1 MGQFTKGV
9 SGNPKG
15 RPRGIIDKRQKLRL
29 ALEEKAEELLEN
41 IIERAMKGDAQ
52 MQRALFGR
60 LIPPAKPESSLQS
73 FYLPEGSLSEQAT
86 AVIQAVG
93 RGDLP
98 TSNAHE
104 LYLQLVLV
112 WKIRETEELEQRVG
126 KLEENVSDKMEEL
139 ND

>member
-29 ALEEKAEELLEN
+29 ALEEKAEELLEI
-41 IIERAMKGDAQ
+41 IIERAMKGDTQ
-52 MQRALFGR
+52 MQRVLLGR
-60 LIPPAKPESSLQS
+60 LIPPVKPESSLQS
-73 FYLPEGSLSEQAT
+73 FYLPEGSLSEQAS

-93 RGDLP
+93 RGELP

-104 LYLQLVLV
+104 LLSAISLSL
-112 WKIRETEELEQRVG
+112 KIKETEELEKRVG
-126 KLEENVSDKMEEL
+126 NLEECVNDK
-139 ND
+139 N

>member
-1 MGQFTKGV
+1 MGQFEKGV

-29 ALEEKAEELLEN
+29 ALEEKAEELLEI

-52 MQRALFGR
+52 MQRVLLGR

-73 FYLPEGSLSEQAT
+73 FYLPEGSLSEQAN

-93 RGDLP
+93 KGELP

-104 LYLQLVLV
+104 LLSAISLSM
-112 WKIRETEELEQRVG
+112 KIKETEELEQRVR
-126 KLEENVSDKMEEL
+126 KLEECVSDK
-139 ND
+139 N

>member
-29 ALEEKAEELLEN
+29 ALEEKAEALLEI

-52 MQRALFGR
+52 MQRVLLGR

-73 FYLPEGSLSEQAT
+73 FYLPQGTLSEQAD
-86 AVIQAVG
+86 AIIQAVG
-93 RGDLP
+93 RGELP
-98 TSNAHE
+98 ASNAQE
-104 LYLQLVLV
+104 LLSSINIGL
-112 WKIRETEELEQRVG
+112 KIKETEDIEKRVER
-126 KLEENVSDKMEEL
+126 LEESLRGK
-139 ND
+139 

>member
-1 MGQFTKGV
+1 MGQFKKGV

-29 ALEEKAEELLEN
+29 ALEEKAEELLEV

-52 MQRALFGR
+52 MQRVLLGR

-73 FYLPEGSLSEQAT
+73 FYLPEGSLSEQAG

-93 RGDLP
+93 RGELP

-104 LYLQLVLV
+104 LLSAISLSL
-112 WKIRETEELEQRVG
+112 KIRETEELEQRVG
-126 KLEENVSDKMEEL
+126 KLEESVNVKWE
-139 ND
+139 N

>member
-29 ALEEKAEELLEN
+29 ALEEKAEELLE
-41 IIERAMKGDAQ
+41 IIIDVAMKGDTQ
-52 MQRALFGR
+52 MQRVLLGR

-73 FYLPEGSLSEQAT
+73 FYLPEGSLSEQAS

-93 RGDLP
+93 RGELP

-104 LYLQLVLV
+104 LLSAISLSL
-112 WKIRETEELEQRVG
+112 KIKETEELEKRVG
-126 KLEENVSDKMEEL
+126 NLEECVNDK
-139 ND
+139 N

>member
-1 MGQFTKGV
+1 MGKFTKGV

-29 ALEEKAEELLEN
+29 ALEEKAEELLEV

-52 MQRALFGR
+52 MQRVLLGR

-104 LYLQLVLV
+104 LLSAISLSL
-112 WKIRETEELEQRVG
+112 KIRETEELEQRVG
-126 KLEENVSDKMEEL
+126 KLEENVSDKWKS
-139 ND
+139 

>member
-29 ALEEKAEELLEN
+29 ALEERAEELLEI
-41 IIERAMKGDAQ
+41 IIERAMKGDTQ
-52 MQRALFGR
+52 MQRVLLGR

-73 FYLPEGSLSEQAT
+73 FYLPEGSLSEQAR

-93 RGDLP
+93 KGELP
-98 TSNAHE
+98 ASCAQE
-104 LYLQLVLV
+104 LLSAISLSL
-112 WKIRETEELEQRVG
+112 KIKETEELENRVG
-126 KLEENVSDKMEEL
+126 KLEERLIAKEE
-139 ND
+139 D